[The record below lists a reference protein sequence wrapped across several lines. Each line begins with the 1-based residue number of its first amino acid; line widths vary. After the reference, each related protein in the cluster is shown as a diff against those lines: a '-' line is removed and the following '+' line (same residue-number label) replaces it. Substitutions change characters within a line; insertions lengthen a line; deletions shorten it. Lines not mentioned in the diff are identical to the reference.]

1 MRERER
7 EDCCS
12 GDSAYSRSK
21 LALGKDDDLE

>member
-12 GDSAYSRSK
+12 GDSAYSQSK